1 MQQDLKQIDGKIS
14 EILRK
19 VDFYPRLTPL
29 NRESEEKK
37 FFEKIRE
44 GKTYNPIFVYGER
57 HFAGEMGV
65 LENLRGALDEEDGMQ
80 CLLAKK
86 IDFMLTQ
93 LELLGAGDED
103 ITDLSVLLY
112 GRPDSE
118 CLDTARGILS
128 ESKEQGYAYPEE
140 TVEPEGLASSLRDE
154 IRKQGLDWKVVITDK
169 IVPKVTVSSKDRTI
183 YINSGIK
190 YTGAE
195 IQRLKVH
202 EMQVHVFRGANGEEQ
217 PHRVFAEG
225 LAGYNELEEGLAIL
239 SEEES
244 GCLDIDTRQMKLYS
258 GRAVSVDLAMNGSF
272 YDTFTGLLEFFPDY
286 AAYRL
291 AERVK
296 RGLKDTSKRG
306 AFTKGFHYISG
317 WRKLRKYVEE
327 GGDLSILYVGKIGF
341 DDVDMVRCLLDGGEL
356 KGPKYLPDFIKKKE
370 RKTG

>member
-1 MQQDLKQIDGKIS
+1 MGNDLREIDRKIS

-19 VDFYPRLTPL
+19 VDFYPHLTPL

-37 FFEKIRE
+37 FFENIRG
-44 GKTYNPIFVYGER
+44 GKAYDPVFVYGER

-65 LENLRGALDEEDGMQ
+65 LEKLRSTLDEEDGIQ

-103 ITDLSVLLY
+103 LTDLSVLLY
-112 GRPDSE
+112 GRPDPE
-118 CLDTARGILS
+118 CLNKARGILS

-140 TVEPEGLASSLRDE
+140 TVEPEGLASALRDE
-154 IRKQGLDWKVVITDK
+154 IGKQRLDWKVLITDK

-183 YINSGIK
+183 YVNSGIK
-190 YTGAE
+190 YTEAE

-202 EMQVHVFRGANGEEQ
+202 EMQVHVFRGANGEQQ
-217 PHRVFAEG
+217 PYRVFVEG

-244 GCLDIDTRQMKLYS
+244 GCLDIDTRQMKLYA

-272 YDTFTGLLEFFPDY
+272 YDTFAGLLGFFPDY
-286 AAYRL
+286 VAYRL

-296 RGLKDTSKRG
+296 RGLRDTSKRG

-317 WRKLRKYVEE
+317 WRKLRKYIEE

-341 DDVDMVRCLLDGGEL
+341 DDVDTVRGLLDRGEL
-356 KGPKYLPDFIKKKE
+356 RGPKYLPDFIERKE